1 MAQPA
6 ALAPLPPGAVVR
18 RVVLKD
24 ALSVENFRARLETM
38 KASGLFRDTVPG
50 PDPKKPLP
58 IEISFLASGNYLLVI
73 GSREWVDTNIEAI
86 RLMAYLYERPRAHLQ
101 LNLRVVQLTGPANTE
116 VTQMTE
122 TVRALVDAQREE
134 VVRAFADLG
143 DYLTH
148 RAQDRPAEQQGLYKA
163 VHELFPTL
171 GTGERPLTVPEILFL
186 LMLDRSSPAPGFSKS
201 GTMADD
207 QEAAFLT
214 LPRVLA
220 LAIQDPNQTDATI
233 AASIKTELADWKK
246 AVAAARDW
254 CSHYA
259 DQAHAKDGPS
269 VATFREV
276 IQQPDAALPSWLAR
290 RIIRSLDL
298 TERLYPNLVKR
309 QLEQSLRELERR
321 FTSALTREAAIE
333 ADLGLAAPNADAAKA
348 EKSDKSDK
356 KRKDDKPAPV
366 RLSRTVVQL
375 KSLADELVPA
385 PLALFETVA
394 TAADNAAPTPEQ
406 LIGMLKDYAAERRKL
421 DNRLVV
427 DNQNAGQAVNY
438 SKLQSLEASLNL
450 WMRRVSE
457 AMGRSLEQQFYS
469 RYVNQLRLLANKEL
483 SRGSSRDI
491 LEGTTIDTVP
501 DVARDILLN
510 ETGVNIFVSNS
521 ISLQF
526 APDTTNSVSAQ
537 VQAELPSKQGLL
549 ERVQQAS
556 AAASAFQAL
565 SGTYGIA
572 GEGIVKALLAG
583 GQAVPVQA
591 GIQLSATP
599 SVGFD
604 ASTVTLSLTANE
616 TLQPNSDKVTDR
628 VTNHSINNATVTALS
643 YEPMVLSTL
652 TSNISYYEDT
662 GGIPILRK
670 APYIKEFLKDI
681 PIAPFKQGKRQK
693 GIFQS
698 SVIILEP
705 VVIPTIEDLIRFQTG
720 YRSEF
725 GQLAAGD
732 DLDAPGKPISG
743 PLPMLPAMPAAA
755 PMPPTVTPGK

>member
-1 MAQPA
+1 
-6 ALAPLPPGAVVR
+6 
-18 RVVLKD
+18 
-24 ALSVENFRARLETM
+24 
-38 KASGLFRDTVPG
+38 
-50 PDPKKPLP
+50 
-58 IEISFLASGNYLLVI
+58 
-73 GSREWVDTNIEAI
+73 
-86 RLMAYLYERPRAHLQ
+86 
-101 LNLRVVQLTGPANTE
+101 
-116 VTQMTE
+116 
-122 TVRALVDAQREE
+122 
-134 VVRAFADLG
+134 
-143 DYLTH
+143 
-148 RAQDRPAEQQGLYKA
+148 
-163 VHELFPTL
+163 
-171 GTGERPLTVPEILFL
+171 
-186 LMLDRSSPAPGFSKS
+186 
-201 GTMADD
+201 
-207 QEAAFLT
+207 
-214 LPRVLA
+214 
-220 LAIQDPNQTDATI
+220 
-233 AASIKTELADWKK
+233 
-246 AVAAARDW
+246 
-254 CSHYA
+254 
-259 DQAHAKDGPS
+259 
-269 VATFREV
+269 
-276 IQQPDAALPSWLAR
+276 
-290 RIIRSLDL
+290 
-298 TERLYPNLVKR
+298 
-309 QLEQSLRELERR
+309 
-321 FTSALTREAAIE
+321 
-333 ADLGLAAPNADAAKA
+333 
-348 EKSDKSDK
+348 
-356 KRKDDKPAPV
+356 
-366 RLSRTVVQL
+366 L

-406 LIGMLKDYAAERRKL
+406 LIGMLKDFAAERRKL
-421 DNRLVV
+421 DNRLVI

-556 AAASAFQAL
+556 TAASAFQAL
-565 SGTYGIA
+565 TGSYGIA

-662 GGIPILRK
+662 GGIPVLRK
-670 APYIKEFLKDI
+670 APYLKEFLKDI
-681 PIAPFKQGKRQK
+681 PFAPFKQGKRQK

-732 DLDAPGKPISG
+732 DLDAPGKPIAG

-755 PMPPTVTPGK
+755 PAPPTVAPGK